1 MKINLNKDCF
11 FKNVLYIYQCRHLSV
26 PRSLL
31 VLDLNQGN
39 VVIIFIEKEEGLN
52 AITEKKIDY
61 F

>member
-11 FKNVLYIYQCRHLSV
+11 FKNVLYIYQCRQLSV

-39 VVIIFIEKEEGLN
+39 VVIIIIEKEEGLN
-52 AITEKKIDY
+52 AITEKIDY